1 MNRRHLWLGFLLPL
15 LMIGCGSQPARF
27 YVLES
32 ESSTVPAVSLPELV
46 LGVGPVRLATYLE
59 RPQIVSRIRSS
70 QLEVEEFDRWGGSFE
85 ANITWVMA
93 DYLAHRLGTQAV
105 VTFPWERAV
114 IPLYQVTVDIRR
126 FDLLRDDRIFLDAQ
140 WRIMNEDGRRLLV
153 IRTTGVEEPVLE
165 GTLEGQIVARSRA
178 LARLSDDIATAIQ
191 TLMNRSSSTR

>member
-1 MNRRHLWLGFLLPL
+1 
-15 LMIGCGSQPARF
+15 
-27 YVLES
+27 
-32 ESSTVPAVSLPELV
+32 
-46 LGVGPVRLATYLE
+46 
-59 RPQIVSRIRSS
+59 
-70 QLEVEEFDRWGGSFE
+70 
-85 ANITWVMA
+85 MA
-93 DYLAHRLGTQAV
+93 DNLAHRLGTQAV